1 MKPSPHRNRR
11 SRDYISQLEADVK
24 TFAAVLVGGVLG
36 LVLLKF
42 VLGPVLALLMLVVK
56 LALLGALAYFIY
68 ALVRGRKRPHE
79 EAL

>member
-1 MKPSPHRNRR
+1 MKT
-11 SRDYISQLEADVK
+11 L
-24 TFAAVLVGGVLG
+24 AAVLVGGVLG

-56 LALLGALAYFIY
+56 LALLAALAYFIY
-68 ALVRGRKRPHE
+68 TLVRGRKRPRE